1 MSSNKNFS
9 ETLEKNCLRIQ
20 LQKTKFCKHV
30 SVFQSTQNNGQ
41 MLFKTLR
48 KMPKFTQFP
57 GVKIVWKDRVSE

>member
-48 KMPKFTQFP
+48 KMP
-57 GVKIVWKDRVSE
+57 